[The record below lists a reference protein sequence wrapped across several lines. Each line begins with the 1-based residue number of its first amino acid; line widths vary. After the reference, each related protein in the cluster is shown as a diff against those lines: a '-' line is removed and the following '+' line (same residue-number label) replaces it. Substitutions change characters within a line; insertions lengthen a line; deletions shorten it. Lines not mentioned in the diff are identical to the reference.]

1 MPHFLRAVCA
11 TVFAPALLAAQH
23 SMVSATRDSVSAMAT
38 VIATRTSPA
47 LAGKARSEVLITQPM
62 LMFRGARWRSA
73 VQFAAM
79 LNAEHWTMPDGEPV
93 AGIWGEGFIDRRHP
107 HTIVHEAMLTG
118 ERRLKRV
125 RLSIAGGKG
134 IVPFGTDDPMVRPM
148 SKYPANH
155 HFSQILERVQLV
167 GAIRLGSRLAVE
179 VATFNGDEPAGPAS
193 APVWRRFGDS
203 RSARL
208 SLWPIPTFEVQGS
221 SAFVRSPEFGSGEG
235 LDQQKSSAS
244 LRWTPTRAVV
254 RYAFVEWARTEER
267 YQKREI
273 IGYGTVLAELL
284 ARHRWLTLAGR
295 LERTSRPEEER
306 LFDPFRTSR
315 PPTDLTIK
323 GVTRWRIATL
333 HAGVRLPQTGRV
345 HGTMFA
351 EVAHARSTPLLR
363 PILLDPED
371 TIGASAAWHASV
383 GLRLGVGAMSA
394 RVGRYGAAVGGALTD
409 ARLTMQHDHEGRH

>member
-1 MPHFLRAVCA
+1 MPHLLRASCVA
-11 TVFAPALLAAQH
+11 LLAPALLPAQH
-23 SMVSATRDSVSAMAT
+23 AMFTATRDSVSVMAT
-38 VIATRTSPA
+38 VIATRTAPA
-47 LAGKARSEVLITQPM
+47 LAGQPRSEVLVTQPM
-62 LMFRGARWRSA
+62 LMLRGARRRGA
-73 VQFAAM
+73 VQFATM
-79 LNAEHWTMPDGEPV
+79 LNAERWTMPDGEPV
-93 AGIWGEGFIDRRHP
+93 AGIWGEGFVDRRHP
-107 HTIVHEAMLTG
+107 HTIVHEVMLTG
-118 ERRLKRV
+118 ERRSNRLRV
-125 RLSIAGGKG
+125 SIAGGKG

-179 VATFNGDEPAGPAS
+179 AATFNGDEPAGPSS

-208 SLWPIPTFEVQGS
+208 SLWPIPTLEVQGS

-244 LRWTPTRAVV
+244 VRWTPARTVV

-267 YQKREI
+267 YRKREI
-273 IGYGTVLAELL
+273 IGYGTLLAELL
-284 ARHRWLTLAGR
+284 ARHRWLTFAGR

-306 LFDPFRTSR
+306 LLDPFRTSR

-333 HAGVRLPQTGRV
+333 HAGVQLPQKGRV
-345 HGTMFA
+345 HGTLFA
-351 EVAHARSTPLLR
+351 EVAHAHSTPLLR
-363 PILLDPED
+363 PILLDPKD
-371 TIGASAAWHASV
+371 IIGASAAWQASV

-394 RVGRYGAAVGGALTD
+394 RVGRYGAAASGVMTD
-409 ARLTMQHDHEGRH
+409 ARLTMPHDHTGRH